1 MEEGIVIRK
10 HQDAAVPQQSIGHPH
25 SQKGQSDQKAYSDT
39 PPETQSLPLQA
50 PAGCGKAED
59 AVRYRQRQKH
69 QGHHQKQFQ
78 HTTSLIGYAILS
90 GAGSQRHAF
99 SGVSR
104 LPSIIPAQQTG
115 GATTPFK
122 YFAEDKTLAG
132 QVRLLH
138 KKTGHPK
145 LGVLFHSGAGNEARA
160 RFPASREWLTA
171 IRRPPAS
178 PLIQSRLRR
187 GAEAASSLS
196 DEKTGHPKLGV
207 LFHSGAGNEARTRYL
222 HLGKVAL
229 YQMSYARGTRGF
241 LN

>member
-145 LGVLFHSGAGNEARA
+145 LGVLFHSGAGNEAR
-160 RFPASREWLTA
+160 
-171 IRRPPAS
+171 
-178 PLIQSRLRR
+178 
-187 GAEAASSLS
+187 
-196 DEKTGHPKLGV
+196 
-207 LFHSGAGNEARTRYL
+207 TRYL

-229 YQMSYARGTRGF
+229 YQMSYARETRSILTKG
-241 LN
+241 

>member
-1 MEEGIVIRK
+1 MLSSPEREVNGTPSAGYRVCRLSSRPNRP
-10 HQDAAVPQQSIGHPH
+10 AAPLRRSSI
-25 SQKGQSDQKAYSDT
+25 
-39 PPETQSLPLQA
+39 LPKTK
-50 PAGCGKAED
+50 PWRDK
-59 AVRYRQRQKH
+59 
-69 QGHHQKQFQ
+69 
-78 HTTSLIGYAILS
+78 
-90 GAGSQRHAF
+90 
-99 SGVSR
+99 
-104 LPSIIPAQQTG
+104 
-115 GATTPFK
+115 
-122 YFAEDKTLAG
+122 FASYT
-132 QVRLLH
+132 

-229 YQMSYARGTRGF
+229 YQMSYARGTRGYSTRETPACQDSSARF
-241 LN
+241 SEFSSAAAAASPPITNSISPTGPCAG